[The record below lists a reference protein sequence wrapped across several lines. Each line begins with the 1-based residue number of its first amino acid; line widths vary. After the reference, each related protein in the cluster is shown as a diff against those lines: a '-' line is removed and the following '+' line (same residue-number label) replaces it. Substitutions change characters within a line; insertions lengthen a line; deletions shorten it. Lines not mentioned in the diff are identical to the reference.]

1 LQIQYSKASQGS
13 RRETTIPFF
22 GFGSDGQF
30 VKGFHLTLQCSGIK
44 YCQYA
49 ASEILNWN
57 HVKVQPK
64 DFQKIHAD
72 AISNSQQQ
80 STDRWRQLQTEALVI
95 ISALLYNI

>member
-22 GFGSDGQF
+22 GFGSDGRF
-30 VKGFHLTLQCSGIK
+30 VKGFHLTLQCSGVK
-44 YCQYA
+44 HCQYA

-64 DFQKIHAD
+64 DFQRIHAD

-80 STDRWRQLQTEALVI
+80 STDRWRQLQTEALVT
-95 ISALLYNI
+95 ISALLNNC